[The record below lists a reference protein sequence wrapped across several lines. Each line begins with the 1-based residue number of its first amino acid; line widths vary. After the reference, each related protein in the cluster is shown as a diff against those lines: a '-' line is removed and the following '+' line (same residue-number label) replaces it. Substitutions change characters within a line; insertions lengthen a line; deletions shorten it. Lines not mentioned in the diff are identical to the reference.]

1 MSRRISLCQ
10 RAQQYLAERRRL
22 GFELSDMQEALESF
36 THYADRLKGHGPIS
50 LEVMS
55 EWARR
60 DHIHSTDP
68 RTWARRLK
76 RLRPFTR
83 WLRQFEPRTEV
94 PDDTV
99 FGPIGERGTPHI
111 YSEEETRQLMV
122 AAGQLTP
129 PLRGATYA
137 TLFGLLLCTGLR
149 ISEAIRLR
157 NVDVDLSSGVL
168 TIRRSKFGKSRH
180 VPLHASALERLREY
194 RHVRDRWITPT
205 EESAFFV
212 GSRGRRCGQP
222 LNRRSVDRVL
232 SQFRS
237 QLGWVNRGAHHAP
250 RVHDTRHTFVVRR
263 ILAWQR
269 QGVDIDQAMLALST
283 YVGHA
288 RISNTYWY
296 LTAVPELMALAARKF
311 ESKTSPRAART
322 GGRYA

>member
-237 QLGWVNRGAHHAP
+237 QLGWVNRGSHHAP

>member
-1 MSRRISLCQ
+1 
-10 RAQQYLAERRRL
+10 
-22 GFELSDMQEALESF
+22 
-36 THYADRLKGHGPIS
+36 
-50 LEVMS
+50 MS

-94 PDDTV
+94 PDDTI

-111 YSEEETRQLMV
+111 YSEEETRQLM
-122 AAGQLTP
+122 AAAAQLTP
-129 PLRGATYA
+129 ELRGATYA

-157 NVDVDLSSGVL
+157 NGEVDLNSGVL

-180 VPLHASALERLREY
+180 VPLHASALERLRQY
-194 RHVRDRWITPT
+194 RYVRDRWITPA

-212 GSRGRRCGQP
+212 GHRGRRCGQP
-222 LNRRSVDRVL
+222 LNRRTVDRVL
-232 SQFRS
+232 SRFRK

-250 RVHDTRHTFVVRR
+250 RVHDARHTFVVRR

-296 LTAVPELMALAARKF
+296 LTAVPELMALAAKKF
-311 ESKTSPRAART
+311 ESKMAPRAGRT
-322 GGRYA
+322 GGHHA